1 VSACFGYPLFL
12 TLTPCCASLILD
24 FDFSEANV
32 AAVSVMAVLPA
43 SLLLLLLGLVT
54 VSTYDWKTGAVPFT
68 IEEWI
73 WATKGGYLHTMID
86 HYIRNAGL

>member
-1 VSACFGYPLFL
+1 VCYVYPLFL
-12 TLTPCCASLILD
+12 TLTPCCSSLILD

-32 AAVSVMAVLPA
+32 AALAVMTVLPA

>member
-1 VSACFGYPLFL
+1 
-12 TLTPCCASLILD
+12 
-24 FDFSEANV
+24 
-32 AAVSVMAVLPA
+32 MAVLPA